1 MSNFKAYS
9 NYYDLLYKDKN
20 YKAESDYVV
29 STLKELNPDIKT
41 IIELGCGS
49 GSHANFICQNELELI
64 GIERS
69 QDMAN
74 VAKAKNIKGF
84 NTIVADISSYPKL
97 DKEYDAAISLFH
109 VISYLTDNTSLI
121 NCFNITHQNLKTGG
135 LFLFDVWFTP
145 AVYSQQP
152 ETRVRRLED
161 ENIKVTRIAQSTSNA
176 TTNVVDVNFEV
187 MIQDKQTNELT
198 VLNEVHPMRHYSI
211 PEIELLAKQ
220 TGFELIKTEEFLTK
234 NKPGKDTWGVCFILK
249 KI

>member
-29 STLKELNPDIKT
+29 ATLKEFYPDVKT

-49 GSHANFICQNELELI
+49 GSHANYICKNDLELT

-69 QDMAN
+69 EEMAN

-84 NTIVADISSYPKL
+84 NALVADISNYPLL
-97 DKEYDAAISLFH
+97 DKKYDAAISLFH
-109 VISYLTDNTSLI
+109 VISYLTDNPSLI
-121 NCFNITHQNLKTGG
+121 NCFSRTHQNLKVGG

-145 AVYSQQP
+145 AVYSQKP
-152 ETRVRRLED
+152 ETRVRHLED
-161 ENIKVTRIAQSTSNA
+161 ENTKITRIAQSTSNA
-176 TTNVVDVNFEV
+176 IKNVVEVNFEV
-187 MIQDKQTNELT
+187 IIQDKKTNNIN
-198 VLNEVHPMRHYSI
+198 VLNEVHPMRHFSI
-211 PEIELLAKQ
+211 PEIELLATQ
-220 TGFELIKTEEFLTK
+220 TGFEVLKIEEFLTK
-234 NKPGKDTWGVCFILK
+234 NKPSNETWGVCFILK